1 MENKDLIRISATSE
15 QNSSSFYVQIDNKY
29 ESVSLTTTMQNG
41 TFTTTIDVEKYGQHH
56 IQTDNST
63 LMNTV
68 VFALYEQFLLG
79 SSADPTT
86 IEEIDWQQIWQPKD
100 QNTKSNPKA
109 RSVGPGLR
117 FLFNIKLHL
126 NKKGNNARPYA
137 VPNAG

>member
-79 SSADPTT
+79 SSADPTP
-86 IEEIDWQQIWQPKD
+86 IEEIAWQDI
-100 QNTKSNPKA
+100 
-109 RSVGPGLR
+109 
-117 FLFNIKLHL
+117 
-126 NKKGNNARPYA
+126 
-137 VPNAG
+137 